1 MIARVLAAEVIVPV
15 FEDARAGDR
24 LAVLY
29 VSRFRWRMR
38 GKSLFSEIVVGI
50 FANQDPRMMILV
62 LVALGLGV
70 KDIQADRIDS
80 DAIER
85 GEKSLKIAL

>member
-1 MIARVLAAEVIVPV
+1 
-15 FEDARAGDR
+15 
-24 LAVLY
+24 
-29 VSRFRWRMR
+29 MR

-50 FANQDPRMMILV
+50 FANQDPGMMILV
-62 LVALGLGV
+62 LVVLGLGV

-85 GEKSLKIAL
+85 REVAKKRVVTVLRAMALLPTSACSARNTE